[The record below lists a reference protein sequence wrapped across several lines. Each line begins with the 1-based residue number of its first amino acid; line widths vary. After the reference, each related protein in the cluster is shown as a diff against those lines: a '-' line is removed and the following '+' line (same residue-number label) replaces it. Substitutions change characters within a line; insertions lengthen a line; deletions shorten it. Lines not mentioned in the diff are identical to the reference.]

1 MPSITVS
8 NPRDLVAQLLGELLF
23 VERRLHDA
31 ILPAIVDQ
39 VSDEELREA
48 LRTHQQETSVHVERV
63 EEAFRRIGIGATSNL
78 SRTIEAAAAQHDAL
92 ASSIVEPRLADV
104 FHAQAA
110 LHGEHWEMAA
120 YRTLLPLVADDVA
133 HLLKQS
139 YDEEGN
145 AAKLLVRA
153 IDRLAGDA
161 G

>member
-1 MPSITVS
+1 MPSLTVS

-31 ILPAIVDQ
+31 ILPALVER
-39 VSDEELREA
+39 VADEELREA
-48 LRTHQQETSVHVERV
+48 LRAHQQETRVHVERV

-78 SRTIEAAAAQHDAL
+78 SRTIEAAAEQHATL
-92 ASSIVEPRLADV
+92 APSIVEPRLADL

-120 YRTLLPLVADDVA
+120 YRTLLPLVASDVA
-133 HLLKQS
+133 ELLKQS
-139 YDEEGN
+139 YDEEGE
-145 AAKLLVRA
+145 AAKLLVRS
-153 IDRLAGDA
+153 IDRLAA